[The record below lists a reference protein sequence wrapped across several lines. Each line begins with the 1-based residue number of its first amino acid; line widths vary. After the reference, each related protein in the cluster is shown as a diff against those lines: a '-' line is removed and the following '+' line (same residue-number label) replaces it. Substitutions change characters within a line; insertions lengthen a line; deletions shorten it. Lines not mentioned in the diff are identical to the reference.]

1 MARKIL
7 TQDIEKTVINSQTGE
22 ILQTTSQRTFTTNIK
37 SESFYMTFIDYIAP
51 LYELK
56 SNSLKNLLTYLCE
69 HEEFNTGKVSLTTA
83 ARKVACDYLG
93 ISNNT
98 LTNYLKK
105 LKDSNLISGK
115 DGEFIINPQIFW
127 KGDTKSRAQILENE
141 EIKIT
146 FNIG

>member
-1 MARKIL
+1 MARKVL
-7 TQDIEKTVINSQTGE
+7 TQDIEKTIIDSQTGE
-22 ILQTTSQRTFTTNIK
+22 VLQTTSQRTFTTQIK
-37 SESFYMTFIDYIAP
+37 SEEFYMTFIDYISP
-51 LYELK
+51 LYELR
-56 SNSLKNLLTYLCE
+56 SNSLKNLLIYLCE
-69 HEEFNTGKVSLTTA
+69 HAEFNTGKVSLTTA
-83 ARKVACDYLG
+83 ARKVACSHLD

-105 LKDSNLISGK
+105 LKDLKLISGQ

-127 KGDTKSRAQILENE
+127 KGDTKSRAQLLENE

>member
-1 MARKIL
+1 MGRKFI
-7 TQDIEKTVINSQTGE
+7 TQDIEKTVIDSQTGE
-22 ILQTTSQRTFTTNIK
+22 VLQTTSQRTFTTQIK
-37 SESFYMTFIDYIAP
+37 SEEFYMTFIDYIAP

-69 HEEFNTGKVSLTTA
+69 HAEFNTGKVSLTTA
-83 ARKVACDYLG
+83 ARKVACSYLN

-105 LKDSNLISGK
+105 LKDSNLIDGQ

-127 KGDTKSRAQILENE
+127 KGDTKSRAQLLEKE

-146 FNIG
+146 FNLG

>member
-1 MARKIL
+1 MAKKII
-7 TQDIEKTVINSQTGE
+7 TQDIQREFVDKETGE
-22 ILQTTSQRTFTTNIK
+22 IIQTTSQRTFTTQIK
-37 SESFYMTFIDYIAP
+37 TENFYMTFIDYIAP

-56 SNSLKNLLTYLCE
+56 SNSLKSLLTYLCE
-69 HEEFNTGKVSLTTA
+69 HAEFNTGKVSLTTA
-83 ARKVACDYLG
+83 ARKVACSYLN

-105 LKDSNLISGK
+105 LKDCNLINGQ

-127 KGDTKSRAQILENE
+127 KGDTKSRAQLLEKE